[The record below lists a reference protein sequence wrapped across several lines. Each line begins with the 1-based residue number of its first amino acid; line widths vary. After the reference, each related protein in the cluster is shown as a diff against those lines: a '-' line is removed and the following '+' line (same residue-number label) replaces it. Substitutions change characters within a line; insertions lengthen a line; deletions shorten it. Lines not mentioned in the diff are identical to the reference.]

1 MRKKPFTLMEVM
13 IAALILAMSVVA
25 TMSVVGTNRA
35 SVLKEERRWSREHY
49 LTNAMEFYLAAGPAE
64 TIPDYLLP
72 EGWRADCELNDI
84 EDGLPDAALESI
96 REWRLGEFV
105 VRLYDKSGNLVAE
118 QAVRKIIRE
127 EDVDYTG
134 MGAN

>member
-1 MRKKPFTLMEVM
+1 M

-35 SVLKEERRWSREHY
+35 SVLKEERRWTREHY
-49 LTNAMEFYLAAGPAE
+49 LTNAMEFYLAVGPEAE
-64 TIPDYLLP
+64 LPDYLLP
-72 EGWRADCELNDI
+72 EGWHAECELNDI

-105 VRLYDKSGNLVAE
+105 VRLYDKDGNMVEE
-118 QAVRKIIRE
+118 QYVRKIIRE
-127 EDVDYTG
+127 EDVDYASG
-134 MGAN
+134 GAF